1 MIQGSKQS
9 RKRLK
14 KSLTL
19 PSHTTHYTFTEQK
32 TNNQKNLNMAV
43 DLLLGLQW
51 GDEGKGK
58 IVDVLTS
65 NYDIIARFQG
75 GPNAGHTLVFNG
87 KKHVLHTIPSGI
99 FHENTV
105 NLVGNGVVIDPVI
118 FNKELD
124 KLAEQNVDYRKSLL
138 ISRKAH
144 IILPTHRLLDA
155 ASEASKG
162 KAKIGS
168 TLKGIGPT
176 YMDKTGR
183 NGIRV
188 GDLEMADFKE
198 KYRALAD
205 KHEAMIA
212 FYNVDVQYNLQ
223 ELENEFFKSIEVLKS
238 LTFIDSEEYLHQ
250 AQKDGKTIL
259 AEGAQGSLLDIDFGT
274 YPFVTSSNTTAAG
287 ACTGL
292 GIPPKEIGEVFGIF
306 KAYTTRVGS
315 GPFPTELFDEV
326 GETMGRVGNEFGAT
340 TGRSRR
346 CGWLDLVALR
356 YACQVNGVTKLIMMK
371 GDVLSGFET
380 LKVCTAYNY
389 KGEVIHHLPYNIEP
403 ENVSPIYTDF
413 KGWNEDLTEMID
425 AAHMPEALVAYI
437 EFLEK
442 ELEIPIT
449 IVSVGPDRKQTIIR

>member
-1 MIQGSKQS
+1 
-9 RKRLK
+9 
-14 KSLTL
+14 
-19 PSHTTHYTFTEQK
+19 
-32 TNNQKNLNMAV
+32 MAV

-58 IVDVLTS
+58 IVDVLTK

-75 GPNAGHTLVFNG
+75 GPNAGHTLEFDG
-87 KKHVLHTIPSGI
+87 IKHVLHTIPSGI
-99 FHENTV
+99 FHENSI

-118 FNKELD
+118 FKKELQNLD
-124 KLAEQNVDYRKSLL
+124 KFNLDYKKKLL

-144 IILPTHRLLDA
+144 LILPTHRLLDA

-188 GDLEMADFKE
+188 GDTELSDWKE
-198 KYRALAD
+198 KYRALAN

-212 FYNVDVQYNLQ
+212 FYNVDIQYNLK
-223 ELENEFFKSIEVLKS
+223 ELEAEFFSAVKTLKE

-250 AQKDGKTIL
+250 AQKAGKTIL

-274 YPFVTSSNTTAAG
+274 YPYVTSSNTTAAG

-292 GIPPKEIGEVFGIF
+292 GVAPGKINEVFGIF

-315 GPFPTELFDEV
+315 GPFPTELFDDY
-326 GETMGRVGNEFGAT
+326 GKTMGKVGNEFGAT
-340 TGRSRR
+340 TGRPRR
-346 CGWLDLVALR
+346 CGWLDLVALK
-356 YACQVNGVTKLIMMK
+356 YAVQVQRNCHWK
-371 GDVLSGFET
+371 
-380 LKVCTAYNY
+380 YQPN
-389 KGEVIHHLPYNIEP
+389 
-403 ENVSPIYTDF
+403 
-413 KGWNEDLTEMID
+413 
-425 AAHMPEALVAYI
+425 
-437 EFLEK
+437 
-442 ELEIPIT
+442 
-449 IVSVGPDRKQTIIR
+449 